1 MPSYPQA
8 YISIV
13 VTFANDAMHQ
23 AQSMEVVMAV
33 AVQEDYSQHW
43 ADYRSFL
50 HIVRYVIAGLAVLLL
65 LLAHFL
71 T

>member
-1 MPSYPQA
+1 
-8 YISIV
+8 
-13 VTFANDAMHQ
+13 
-23 AQSMEVVMAV
+23 MEVVMAF
-33 AVQEDYSQHW
+33 AVQDDYSQHW
-43 ADYRSFL
+43 ADYKSFL

>member
-1 MPSYPQA
+1 
-8 YISIV
+8 
-13 VTFANDAMHQ
+13 
-23 AQSMEVVMAV
+23 MAV
-33 AVQEDYSQHW
+33 AVQVDYSQHW

>member
-1 MPSYPQA
+1 
-8 YISIV
+8 
-13 VTFANDAMHQ
+13 
-23 AQSMEVVMAV
+23 MEVVMVV
-33 AVQEDYSQHW
+33 AVQDDYSQHW